1 MNLNNES
8 SSSREF
14 SIEELVKMNGD
25 AMAVMDEVPYQPIVY
40 AVPREWLESWRILL
54 AQAVQFQPTLYGMLT
69 PLATQERL
77 QKQEMQLKAELGIT
91 KRDLLKRVAELERQD
106 GNSRERFFSE
116 LSKLYSDTLREMREE
131 YAKQIKESKRYLWVT
146 TLASAVLS
154 ALVCGVFLLLAA

>member
-8 SSSREF
+8 GSSKEF
-14 SIEELVKMNGD
+14 SLEELVKMNGD

-54 AQAVQFQPTLYGMLT
+54 ERAVQFQPTLYGMLT

-91 KRDLLKRVAELERQD
+91 KRELLKRLAELERQD

-116 LSKLYSDTLREMREE
+116 LSRLHSDTLREMREE
-131 YAKQIKESKRYLWVT
+131 SAKQGRKQTRYLWVT
-146 TLASAVLS
+146 TLASGVLS

>member
-8 SSSREF
+8 GSSKEF
-14 SIEELVKMNGD
+14 SLEELVKMNGD

-54 AQAVQFQPTLYGMLT
+54 EQAVQFQPTLYGMLT

-91 KRDLLKRVAELERQD
+91 KRELLKRLAELERQD

-116 LSKLYSDTLREMREE
+116 LSRLHSDTLREMREE
-131 YAKQIKESKRYLWVT
+131 SAKQGRKQTRYLWVT

>member
-8 SSSREF
+8 GSSKEF
-14 SIEELVKMNGD
+14 SLEELVKMNGD

-54 AQAVQFQPTLYGMLT
+54 EQAVQFQPTLYGMLT

-131 YAKQIKESKRYLWVT
+131 SAKQGRKQTRYLWVT
-146 TLASAVLS
+146 TLASGVLS